1 MRAYVKGLPG
11 SIWGYKHVRGEK
23 QDMVN
28 PVDLSA
34 VLEHTSVPLETS
46 VVRNNYTKLLRKRDT
61 YVSYFNKNLPLVDLA
76 LKKVLIKS
84 SIRVTRPSAIFGEY
98 DKYSKTCRL
107 IGKSPSKVQVDK
119 KVLKERPGKEK
130 ETLKKYARRVLEK
143 AEQRRKKYD
152 AAARTKKFLRESSRW
167 AKRYLRELEQR
178 CVSDNI
184 EVLRAAARA
193 LGAENDPVVRS
204 HLGNQVRPP
213 PELNYGSWVADPQ
226 LVTRVEVEVAV
237 RNLGIQS
244 VLYRPPP
251 MIDSGP
257 SRRRTGVTRT
267 ARCDSCQRDQGTQP
281 GYCDHCHARLRVFR
295 RR

>member
-11 SIWGYKHVRGEK
+11 SIWGYKQVRGEK
-23 QDMVN
+23 QEMVN

-61 YVSYFNKNLPLVDLA
+61 YVSYFEKNLPLVDLA
-76 LKKVLIKS
+76 LKKVLVKA
-84 SIRVTRPSAIFGEY
+84 SIRVTRPTAIFGEY

-107 IGKSPSKVQVDK
+107 VGKSPSKVQIDK

-130 ETLKKYARRVLEK
+130 EILKKYARKVLEK
-143 AEQRRKKYD
+143 AEQRRKRYD
-152 AAARTKKFLRESSRW
+152 AAARTRKFIRESSRW

-178 CVSDNI
+178 CVSENM
-184 EVLRAAARA
+184 ETLRAAARA
-193 LGAENDPVVRS
+193 LGAEDDSTVRS
-204 HLGNQVRPP
+204 YLGNQVRPP
-213 PELNYGSWVADPQ
+213 PELNRGSWVADPQ

-257 SRRRTGVTRT
+257 SRRRPERTRT
-267 ARCDSCQRDQGTQP
+267 ARCDTCNRDQGTQP
-281 GYCDHCHARLRVFR
+281 GYCDHCQARLRVFR